1 MCSNTHETKN
11 NFVSN
16 GFPIRFDLTLNTSAF
31 DRRSRSQRHLDVA
44 QCFSHHTKPGCHI
57 SDTLSL
63 DHSRFFFFQFYKIF
77 FALEPSQERKA
88 TLCQGV
94 SNSISAENKVYKQ
107 IDKHFRTYNCRYLF
121 SYCSKY
127 NININSNLEM
137 LLWCSWFHINASV
150 QPGML
155 DNGTS

>member
-1 MCSNTHETKN
+1 MW
-11 NFVSN
+11 
-16 GFPIRFDLTLNTSAF
+16 LSALVIT
-31 DRRSRSQRHLDVA
+31 QNLDVTF
-44 QCFSHHTKPGCHI
+44 QIHFHLTIPG
-57 SDTLSL
+57 
-63 DHSRFFFFQFYKIF
+63 FFFQFYKIF
-77 FALEPSQERKA
+77 FALEPSQERKT

-94 SNSISAENKVYKQ
+94 SNSISVYKQ
-107 IDKHFRTYNCRYLF
+107 IDKHFRTYNCRDLF

-155 DNGTS
+155 DNGTSWDNSGLILVQIRHPCIHHWSASSLKNKKLTWI